1 MKEGFI
7 PLYIID
13 RLNSYGLNFNQIYER
28 ITNRAD
34 LMNTTILDRLIKKTN
49 ALQYNDRVAKLRNMA
64 QSRGFAG
71 QF

>member
-13 RLNSYGLNFNQIYER
+13 RLKNYGLSFDQIYER

-49 ALQYNDRVAKLRNMA
+49 AMQHNDRINKLRNKAM
-64 QSRGFAG
+64 SRGFN
-71 QF
+71 FDE